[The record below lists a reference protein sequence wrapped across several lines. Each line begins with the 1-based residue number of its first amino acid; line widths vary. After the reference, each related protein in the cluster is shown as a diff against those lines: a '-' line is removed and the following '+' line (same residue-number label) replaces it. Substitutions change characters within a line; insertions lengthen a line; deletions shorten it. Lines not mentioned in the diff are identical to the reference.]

1 MGNER
6 IYYLNGLRGILAII
20 VFIHH
25 YLYAF
30 YPDLIFGGTREEV
43 VANKHT
49 LSWLIAYTPLNAAFN
64 PGLAISFFFLL
75 SGYVQAYHY
84 IKTED
89 PIFLQR
95 SFIKRYFRLALPVLT
110 VVLLLYLFH
119 RLHLI
124 RKEGIPY
131 HELSSGW
138 SKSML
143 PDDLNFLQLFNYVF
157 ARCFNGDSSYYQILW
172 TMSPELYNS
181 WMVIILLMVTHRI
194 RNKMPLLL
202 AWLAFQCVFL
212 QSFYSASF
220 TLGLMLSHL
229 NLKSPAFNAFASKPL
244 VKLLCL
250 LMGLYFASYPF
261 TGYEGVTQRTIYGP
275 ISFFDTIPHV
285 ISFAFGNL
293 LLFIFMMH
301 SARAKKILAWPTLL
315 FFGEISFMFYL
326 VHFLIIFSF
335 SPRMYQFLQP
345 YLVTT
350 ANAWLT
356 GLASFVM
363 VTLASWVLYLCVDK
377 PVVRLC
383 NVYTKKLFGI

>member
-1 MGNER
+1 MDNER
-6 IYYLNGLRGILAII
+6 IHYLNGLRGILAII

-30 YPDLIFGGTREEV
+30 YPDLVFGGTSEEFISK
-43 VANKHT
+43 KHSI
-49 LSWLIAYTPLNAAFN
+49 SWLMAYTPLNLVFN
-64 PGLAISFFFLL
+64 PGMAICFFFLL
-75 SGYVQAYHY
+75 SGYVQTYHY
-84 IKTED
+84 VKTDD

-95 SFIKRYFRLALPVLT
+95 SFIKRYFRLAIPLLAI
-110 VVLLLYLFH
+110 VLLLYIFH

-131 HELSSGW
+131 HDLSSEW

-143 PDDLNFLQLFNYVF
+143 PDNLNFLQVFNYAL
-157 ARCFNGDSSYYQILW
+157 ARCFNGDASYYQILW

-181 WMVIILLMVTHRI
+181 WMVILLLMVTHRI

-202 AWLAFQCVFL
+202 VWLAFQCVFL

-220 TLGLMLSHL
+220 TIGLLLSHL
-229 NLKSPAFNAFASKPL
+229 HLKSTSFNTLTSKPL
-244 VKLLCL
+244 IKLLCL
-250 LMGLYFASYPF
+250 LLGLYFASYPF
-261 TGYEGVTQRTIYGP
+261 TGYEGITARTIYKP
-275 ISFFDTIPHV
+275 ISFFDTIPHL
-285 ISFAFGNL
+285 ISFVFGNL
-293 LLFIFMMH
+293 LLFIFIMH
-301 SARAKKILAWPTLL
+301 SARAKKILSRPTLL

-326 VHFLIIFSF
+326 VHFLIVFSF
-335 SPRMYQFLQP
+335 SPWLYQVLQP
-345 YLVTT
+345 RLVTM

-356 GLASFVM
+356 GLASFAV
-363 VTLASWVLYLCVDK
+363 VTLASYALYLCIDK